1 MNNKKICF
9 IICVNNDKYIEECI
23 YYINRLNVPEGYA
36 IEVLTVRDANSMASG
51 YNAAMKE
58 SDAKYKIYIHQDV
71 LLIKKDI
78 IYNLIELFKNED
90 VGMIGVIGTENMPDE
105 GCMWKAQRVGRIY
118 SCGAFST
125 ELFIASN
132 KNNMP
137 YMEVEAVDGLFIAT
151 QYDIEWRE
159 DIFTGWDFYDASQS
173 EEFRR
178 VGYKVIVPYMN
189 KPWCIHDDGFLN
201 LERYDEFREI
211 YIKEYKHGL
220 KE

>member
-9 IICVNNDKYIEECI
+9 IICVNNDKYIEECL
-23 YYINRLNVPEGYA
+23 YYINRLNVPEGYTV
-36 IEVLTVRDANSMASG
+36 EVLTVREAHSMASG

-71 LLIKKDI
+71 FLIKKDI
-78 IYNLIELFKNED
+78 ICSLIEIFEDKNI
-90 VGMIGVIGTENMPDE
+90 GMIGVVGTQNMPDD
-105 GCMWKAQRVGRIY
+105 GCMWNAPRVGCIY
-118 SCGAFST
+118 SCGGFST
-125 ELFIASN
+125 ELFVASG

-173 EEFRR
+173 MEFRKA
-178 VGYKVIVPYMN
+178 GYKVIVPYMD
-189 KPWCIHDDGFLN
+189 KPWVIHDDGFLN
-201 LERYDEFREI
+201 LQEYEKYRKI
-211 YIKEYKHGL
+211 YISEYK
-220 KE
+220 